1 MPDKYIEK
9 AIEETKEVVE
19 ETPPAPEFATKEEIA
34 NLKGA
39 VENLSLQFGNFGQ
52 VQPRPAAP
60 KGPSIAEQT
69 AAIDE
74 KLAQL
79 DTQMDTAIAEG
90 QSVSGIQRKREEL
103 IQHKMDLKYNTKIEE
118 LQSFGV
124 FAIDQLTDKVVAKDM
139 PMLQYPEVKD
149 AYEKAISTMS
159 PDQRMNPEVRMT
171 AYSYAC
177 GSNMDLIFDKKFE
190 EKMRADAAEP
200 QAPIGKPGR
209 DISEKDDPNRIPDPS
224 EILSADNLQAIE
236 TAGKTV
242 DSYYKAM
249 GYKGGWE
256 DYWIRTG
263 KPDRDGPE
271 EETNE

>member
-1 MPDKYIEK
+1 MADEHVQPG
-9 AIEETKEVVE
+9 EVVE
-19 ETPPAPEFATKEEIA
+19 EEVVEEAPPTPDFVTKEDFA
-34 NLKGA
+34 NLAGKI
-39 VENLSLQFGNFGQ
+39 ETLSLQAGNWGQ
-52 VQPRPAAP
+52 PQAPAAP
-60 KGPSIAEQT
+60 TGPSIAEQT
-69 AAIDE
+69 ASIDE
-74 KLAQL
+74 RLVKL

-139 PMLQYPEVKD
+139 PMLQYPEVKT
-149 AYEKAISTMS
+149 AYEKAIATMS

-200 QAPIGKPGR
+200 QAPVGKPGR
-209 DISEKDDPNRIPDPS
+209 ELSESTDPNRIPDPS

-249 GYKGGWE
+249 GYSSWE
-256 DYWIRTG
+256 DYWLKTG

>member
-1 MPDKYIEK
+1 MADEYTQPGEVV
-9 AIEETKEVVE
+9 EEEVVE
-19 ETPPAPEFATKEEIA
+19 ETPPAPEFVTKEDFASLTGKIEQ
-34 NLKGA
+34 
-39 VENLSLQFGNFGQ
+39 LSLQFGNWGQ
-52 VQPRPAAP
+52 PQAPAAP

-74 KLAQL
+74 KLVQL

-103 IQHKMDLKYNTKIEE
+103 IQHKMDLKYNTRIEE

-139 PMLQYPEVKD
+139 PMLQYPEVKS
-149 AYEKAISTMS
+149 AYEKAIGTMS

-200 QAPIGKPGR
+200 QTPVGKPGR
-209 DISEKDDPNRIPDPS
+209 EMSESTDPNRIPDPS

-249 GYKGGWE
+249 GYPGGWE
-256 DYWIRTG
+256 DYWIKTG